1 MSDMDINRMDFKQL
15 RNEVQ
20 YLRDELAMMQ
30 RKYEDILY
38 NLDDE
43 NFSSRIV
50 KEKGDMKAQIKITE
64 EEISTKVSNDS
75 FESAMIQ
82 TAAEISTKVS
92 NDSFES
98 AMIQTAAEITTKVS
112 NTDLR
117 LELEKYSKIT
127 QTAEQIALAVYRV
140 EGSTDEKLQNYAT
153 IDVTNSKISAAVTGN
168 NIASKLNNYLT
179 GIEISPNSIKMI
191 DGKEYSVY
199 NSDGLRFYDS
209 SNQVEGW
216 SIEPDSAYGGV
227 LNYYIN
233 GGNCYRF
240 GTGESGEGYTYTDM
254 SIKAINGLRG
264 RFVVDVTNSAYKE
277 VKFVG
282 LSAASTDTPHIYANE
297 KLLATQAWVS
307 ANNVA
312 VFG

>member
-64 EEISTKVSNDS
+64 E
-75 FESAMIQ
+75 
-82 TAAEISTKVS
+82 EISTKVS